1 MGVGKDVC
9 CVHRLRLVFKHER
22 VLALVFFRAGLVVY
36 LCKQFCVCVSFWILF
51 VKRECVFW
59 CSVSFCFLQL
69 CLFCVI
75 CGR

>member
-22 VLALVFFRAGLVVY
+22 VLAVVFFFSAGLIVY
-36 LCKQFCVCVSFWILF
+36 LCKQCCVCVSSWILF

-59 CSVSFCFLQL
+59 CSVSFCF
-69 CLFCVI
+69 CSCV
-75 CGR
+75 CFV